1 MDQPEAKRVSQP
13 RDWKLIIEKDV
24 QVPMRDGTILYADIF
39 RPDTTEK
46 VPVLFN
52 TSVYQKDKLWVPPAD
67 LEEKANPYMN
77 WETVNPEWW
86 CPRGYACMRLDSRGA
101 GRSPG
106 KSEPS
111 SYQEGLDTYDA
122 IEWVAKQPWCSGGV
136 GMMGIS

>member
-1 MDQPEAKRVSQP
+1 MDQPEKKQQVSKP
-13 RDWKLIIEKDV
+13 RDWKLIVEKDV

-52 TSVYQKDKLWVPPAD
+52 ISVYQKDKLWVPPED

-86 CPRGYACMRLDSRGA
+86 CPRGYATIRVDARGA

-106 KSEPS
+106 
-111 SYQEGLDTYDA
+111 
-122 IEWVAKQPWCSGGV
+122 
-136 GMMGIS
+136 